1 MHYFSLVR
9 KHHVRLLT
17 LVQAIPW
24 MRVPECASGDGR
36 VRYSWYA
43 KGSLRTRFAYPSRRF
58 ERPRRS
64 PSSLTLRAM
73 IGLGEDRCDPCL
85 AGEPRTDANQS
96 PSPGLPHSTHRQP
109 RFVRD
114 PEWLNW
120 LYPCHV
126 ACLERST
133 ERSNSTLNDCNRRYF
148 RALQAMGDYTAVS
161 EGKALVYWPSKS

>member
-1 MHYFSLVR
+1 MVCEGL
-9 KHHVRLLT
+9 
-17 LVQAIPW
+17 
-24 MRVPECASGDGR
+24 
-36 VRYSWYA
+36 
-43 KGSLRTRFAYPSRRF
+43 LRTGFAYPSRRF

-96 PSPGLPHSTHRQP
+96 PSPALPHSTRRQP

-148 RALQAMGDYTAVS
+148 RALQAMGDYAAQCRRVKRSFTDPPKANCTS
-161 EGKALVYWPSKS
+161 EILRLNEDKRLFITHQEVNFIQTKKYIINV

>member
-1 MHYFSLVR
+1 M
-9 KHHVRLLT
+9 LT
-17 LVQAIPW
+17 LVETIPR
-24 MRVPECASGDGR
+24 MRVPECASGDGKA
-36 VRYSWYA
+36 RYSWYA
-43 KGSLRTRFAYPSRRF
+43 KGCLRTGFAYPSRRF

-96 PSPGLPHSTHRQP
+96 PSPALPYGTRRQP

-148 RALQAMGDYTAVS
+148 RALQAMGDYAAVS
-161 EGKALVYWPSKS
+161 EGKALVHWSSKLIVHRKY